1 MAHEDYNS
9 DDSYDPLLDGPPV
22 FENVLLRTPER
33 ERRQRIQDREK
44 TVERMQKFIR
54 ENDLNG
60 RLFHADF
67 EQMRDSM
74 RPHVRDNALAQ
85 NVFYDFL
92 LDKLSEFLHEKGCG
106 MDGNRSMYFAYKT
119 SDLFDMDDWNE
130 TQEPKVT
137 LYLERWMISKWDSE
151 HRFHYHGNSYS
162 FVDIFEDVTQV
173 PKHILDFM
181 RWIAEWAEGNLRFA
195 PTPAL

>member
-9 DDSYDPLLDGPPV
+9 DDSYDSVIDGPPI
-22 FENVLLRTPER
+22 FLNTPER

-44 TVERMQKFIR
+44 TVERVQKYIG

-60 RLFHADF
+60 RVFHADF

-74 RPHVRDNALAQ
+74 RPHVRDDARAQ

-92 LDKLSEFLHEKGCG
+92 IDKLSELLHVKGCG
-106 MDGNRSMYFAYKT
+106 MDGNRSMFFAYKL
-119 SDLFDMDDWNE
+119 SDLMDVDDWNE
-130 TQEPKVT
+130 TQEPEVT
-137 LYLERWMISKWDSE
+137 LYLERWTISKWDPE
-151 HRFHYHGNSYS
+151 HRFHYHGHSYS

-181 RWIAEWAEGNLRFA
+181 SWIAEWAEGNLRFA